1 MITRKI
7 ILTATLLFFFIT
19 NGFTQNNNHTVLPLQ
34 DFIGKVKQHH
44 PLAKVAAITEEKAVV
59 NIQIAKGG
67 FDPVLDIETNAK
79 TFDGKN
85 YYRYNSGEIKIPLPI
100 GDFKT
105 GIENNVGQFLNN
117 ETTRGKTSY
126 AGVEIPLAKG
136 LLIDKR
142 RAALQQARI
151 ALNENKQQRNMMMND
166 LLLDAYTSYNDWAGS
181 YKLYSIFSEYVFV
194 SAARLKLVKIGFT
207 NGDRA
212 AMDTTE
218 AFIQMQNFMLLQNEA
233 FMELKTATFQMNNFI
248 WDEKQTAQ
256 QIADDVIPDTLVL
269 DEKIIQQSLLNLLNE
284 SNTTNP
290 YLLQYRY
297 KIEGLQVE
305 KKLKFQQLLPE
316 INAKASLLNRDFN
329 PLKNAGIPLLENNNR
344 WGLGIKIPLFF
355 RQGRGEYKL
364 ANLKL
369 EENKLYLQQKI
380 IETENKIKDYFN
392 RIIILQ
398 TQINTANNALINYN
412 TLLRNELLRFNNGE
426 SSLFLVNSRENKVL
440 EIKQKIIELQVKLLK
455 AAYTLN
461 WAGGLLNRWQI
472 AP

>member
-1 MITRKI
+1 MMKRKI
-7 ILTATLLFFFIT
+7 VLVVVLFVFYVSNIFA
-19 NGFTQNNNHTVLPLQ
+19 QNKSYYVLPLK
-34 DFIGKVKQHH
+34 DFILKVKQHH
-44 PLAKVAAITEEKAVV
+44 PLANVAAITEEKALA

-67 FDPVLDIETNAK
+67 FDPALDIETNAK

-117 ETTRGKTSY
+117 EITSGRSSY

-142 RAALQQARI
+142 RATLQQARI
-151 ALNENKQQRNMMMND
+151 ALNENRQQRNMMMND
-166 LLLDAYTSYNDWAGS
+166 LLLDAYTSYNEWAGS
-181 YKLYSIFSEYVFV
+181 YKLYSIFSEYVAI
-194 SAARLKLVKIGFT
+194 SAARLNLIKIGFS

-218 AFIQMQNFMLLQNEA
+218 SFIQMQNFMLLQNEA
-233 FMELKTATFQMNNFI
+233 YMELNTAIFKMNIFI

-256 QIADDVIPDTLVL
+256 QLANNIIPDTLVL
-269 DEKIIQQSLLNLLNE
+269 DEITIQPPLENLLNE
-284 SNTTNP
+284 SNTSNP
-290 YLLQYRY
+290 FLLQYRY
-297 KIEGLQVE
+297 KIEGLVVE

-316 INAKASLLNRDFN
+316 LNAKGNIINRDFN
-329 PLKNAGIPLLENNNR
+329 PLKNAGIPLLQNNNR
-344 WGLGIKIPLFF
+344 WGIDIKIPFFF
-355 RQGRGEYKL
+355 RQGRGEYKM
-364 ANLKL
+364 AKLKL
-369 EENKLYLQQKI
+369 EENGLYFKQKI

-392 RIIILQ
+392 RVQVLQ
-398 TQINTANNALINYN
+398 IQITTANISLLNYN

-440 EIKQKIIELQVKLLK
+440 EMKQKIIELQLKLLK
-455 AAYTLN
+455 ANYTLD
-461 WAGGLLNRWQI
+461 WTGGLLNK
-472 AP
+472 

>member
-1 MITRKI
+1 MISGKI
-7 ILTATLLFFFIT
+7 FLTATVLFFYVT
-19 NGFTQNNNHTVLPLQ
+19 NGFAQNNSFTVLPLQ

-44 PLAKVAAITEEKAVV
+44 PLAKVAAITEEKAVA

-85 YYRYNSGEIKIPLPI
+85 YYKYNSGEIKIPLPI

-105 GIENNVGQFLNN
+105 GIENNVGQFLNS
-117 ETTRGKTSY
+117 EVTRGRSSY

-142 RAALQQARI
+142 RATLQQASI
-151 ALNENKQQRNMMMND
+151 ALNENRQQRNMMMND
-166 LLLDAYTSYNDWAGS
+166 LLLDAYSSYNDWAGA
-181 YKLYSIFSEYVFV
+181 YKLYNIFSEYVAV
-194 SAARLKLVKIGFT
+194 SAARLNLVKIGFT

-233 FMELKTATFQMNNFI
+233 YMALNTATFQLNNFI

-256 QIADDVIPDTLVL
+256 QVADNVIPDTVVL
-269 DEKIIQQSLLNLLNE
+269 NEITIQKPLLNIINE
-284 SNTTNP
+284 SNATNP
-290 YLLQYRY
+290 FLLQYRY
-297 KIEGLQVE
+297 KIEGLEVE
-305 KKLKFQQLLPE
+305 RKLKFQNLLPE
-316 INAKASLLNRDFN
+316 INAKATLLNKDFN
-329 PLKNAGIPLLENNNR
+329 PLKNAGLSLLENNNR
-344 WGLGIKIPLFF
+344 WGIGIKIPFFF
-355 RQGRGEYKL
+355 RQGRGEYKM
-364 ANLKL
+364 AKLKL
-369 EENKLYLQQKI
+369 QENNLLFQQKVV
-380 IETENKIKDYFN
+380 ETENKIKDYYN
-392 RIIILQ
+392 RVNILQ
-398 TQINTANNALINYN
+398 TQITTANNALINYN

-455 AAYTLN
+455 ATYTLN
-461 WAGGLLNRWQI
+461 WAGGLLNK
-472 AP
+472 

>member
-1 MITRKI
+1 MKRKTV
-7 ILTATLLFFFIT
+7 LVVVLFFFYVIQ
-19 NGFTQNNNHTVLPLQ
+19 GFAQNNSYMVLPLK
-34 DFIGKVKQHH
+34 DFIVKLKQHH
-44 PLAKVAAITEEKAVV
+44 PLARVAAITEEKAVA
-59 NIQIAKGG
+59 NIQIAKGS
-67 FDPVLDIETNAK
+67 FDPILDIETNAK

-85 YYRYNSGEIKIPLPI
+85 YYRYNNAEIKVPLPI

-117 ETTRGKTSY
+117 EVTTGRSSY
-126 AGVEIPLAKG
+126 AGVEIPLVKN

-142 RAALQQARI
+142 RAALQQANI
-151 ALNENKQQRNMMMND
+151 ALNENRQQRNMMMND
-166 LLLDAYTSYNDWAGS
+166 LLLDAYISYNDWAGA
-181 YKLYSIFSEYVFV
+181 YKLYSIFSEYVTV
-194 SAARLKLVKIGFT
+194 SAARLNLVKIGFA

-233 FMELKTATFQMNNFI
+233 NMALNSAIFQMNNFI

-256 QIADDVIPDTLVL
+256 QLADNVIPDTVVL
-269 DEKIIQQSLLNLLNE
+269 TERLPQQFLLNLLNE
-284 SNTTNP
+284 SNTANP
-290 YLLQYRY
+290 FLLQYRY

-305 KKLKFQQLLPE
+305 RKLKFQQLLPE

-344 WGLGIKIPLFF
+344 WGIAIKIPLFF
-355 RQGRGEYKL
+355 RQGRGEYKM

-369 EENKLYLQQKI
+369 EENRLYLQQKI
-380 IETENKIKDYFN
+380 VETDNKIKDYFN
-392 RIIILQ
+392 RVTILQ
-398 TQINTANNALINYN
+398 TQITTANSALINYN
-412 TLLRNELLRFNNGE
+412 TLLRNELLRFSNGE

-455 AAYTLN
+455 ATYTLN
-461 WAGGLLNRWQI
+461 WASGLLNRQ
-472 AP
+472 